1 MREWNIK
8 QPAECYKKDAHPFA
22 TTSLPVKYPRMGFRT
37 WSRLAVLVIPLWA
50 VAFYLLVV
58 MPVPGHT
65 ASLGSGTEEQRQQDL
80 ETKIGTDSEQ
90 SNGYSRDPSF
100 HSRFSNRRNQR
111 STGVGHR
118 LPIFSRP
125 IIPIELDLLMDTDE
139 EIRPKTKRF
148 DDYGHMRFG
157 KRGGDDQ
164 FDDYGHMRFGR

>member
-1 MREWNIK
+1 
-8 QPAECYKKDAHPFA
+8 
-22 TTSLPVKYPRMGFRT
+22 MGFRT
-37 WSRLAVLVIPLWA
+37 WSRLAVLAIPLWA

-65 ASLGSGTEEQRQQDL
+65 ASLGSGKEEQRQQDL

-90 SNGYSRDPSF
+90 SNGYSRDTPF

-111 STGVGHR
+111 SAGFVHR

-125 IIPIELDLLMDTDE
+125 IIPIELDLIMDTDE